1 MEFGD
6 KNDGIVCGE
15 EQNGLATK
23 RLDVRAV
30 DLKRSILRK
39 TKHELWQSSPV

>member
-30 DLKRSILRK
+30 DLNTVNLEENQ
-39 TKHELWQSSPV
+39 T